1 LFCHSRE
8 GGNPD
13 NLLFL
18 LDSRLRGNDK
28 KGLISRKTVVFGQTL
43 LNKVMVIGAIEKL
56 KFSILLEIA
65 PRCQPAAIGSAV

>member
-1 LFCHSRE
+1 RE

-28 KGLISRKTVVFGQTL
+28 KGLISSKMMVFGQTL
-43 LNKVMVIGAIEKL
+43 LNKVMIGGGQECPPSPGIIIKRT
-56 KFSILLEIA
+56 I
-65 PRCQPAAIGSAV
+65 